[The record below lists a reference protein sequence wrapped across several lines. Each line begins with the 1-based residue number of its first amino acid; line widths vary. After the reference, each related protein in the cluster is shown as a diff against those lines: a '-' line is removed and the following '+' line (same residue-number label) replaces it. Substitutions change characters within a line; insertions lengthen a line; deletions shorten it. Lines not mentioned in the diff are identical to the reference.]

1 MCLCRCRCHCRRGD
15 GSCDLLG
22 EKRFVSGGF
31 FFSKKRRGG
40 GGVRSIGRYYLRCT
54 GALQIGVV
62 QEQVGGDSVRGGG
75 EV

>member
-1 MCLCRCRCHCRRGD
+1 MDHAICWEKK
-15 GSCDLLG
+15 DLL
-22 EKRFVSGGF
+22 VVGF
-31 FFSKKRRGG
+31 IFRKKGGG

-62 QEQVGGDSVRGGG
+62 QEQVGGDSVLGGG

>member
-1 MCLCRCRCHCRRGD
+1 MCRCRCLCHCRRGD

-22 EKRFVSGGF
+22 EKRVVSGGF
-31 FFSKKRRGG
+31 SKKGG

-62 QEQVGGDSVRGGG
+62 QEQVGGDSVLGGG

>member
-1 MCLCRCRCHCRRGD
+1 MEMDHAICWEKKE
-15 GSCDLLG
+15 LL
-22 EKRFVSGGF
+22 VVGF
-31 FFSKKRRGG
+31 SFRKKERGG

-62 QEQVGGDSVRGGG
+62 QEQVGGDSVLGGG

>member
-1 MCLCRCRCHCRRGD
+1 MDHAICWEKK
-15 GSCDLLG
+15 DLLVVF
-22 EKRFVSGGF
+22 EKKEKGR
-31 FFSKKRRGG
+31 G

-62 QEQVGGDSVRGGG
+62 QEQVGGDSVLGGG

>member
-1 MCLCRCRCHCRRGD
+1 MDHAICWEKK
-15 GSCDLLG
+15 DLLVVGFSVRKKG
-22 EKRFVSGGF
+22 EGER
-31 FFSKKRRGG
+31 G

-62 QEQVGGDSVRGGG
+62 QEQVGGDSVLGGG

>member
-1 MCLCRCRCHCRRGD
+1 MDHAICREKKG
-15 GSCDLLG
+15 LL
-22 EKRFVSGGF
+22 VVGF
-31 FFSKKRRGG
+31 SFRKKEGG